1 MTGPSKDLGEDSGG
15 SNIVFLTYNTTSLRL
30 KDNTH
35 PSNPH
40 SGVVGPLLVPVR
52 TGLCSDV
59 ICVGSHKLLDV
70 RLNMFVRCDL
80 ALMESLLVL

>member
-1 MTGPSKDLGEDSGG
+1 M
-15 SNIVFLTYNTTSLRL
+15 
-30 KDNTH
+30 
-35 PSNPH
+35 
-40 SGVVGPLLVPVR
+40 GPLLVPVR